1 MIYYIMLYY
10 IILNHIIVY
19 YIVLH
24 NNLLYYIILYYII
37 LYYTRSYYIVL
48 YCIILYIYIVL
59 YIYIYIYIVL
69 CIYIYNMYTYILRLD
84 RWTYP
89 IYRSTRSLAWAW
101 TSVTLAPRPH
111 WKPPPGFMVLV
122 KNCEFSM
129 KMVI

>member
-48 YCIILYIYIVL
+48 YCTVLYYIYCIIH
-59 YIYIYIYIVL
+59 IYIYCIMY
-69 CIYIYNMYTYILRLD
+69 IYIYNMYTYILRLD